1 MGQVPLARLQ
11 LTCCA
16 RRNHPRQVLELV
28 PAGVVAEA
36 EEPEQEDGV
45 STTSESTNPGPR
57 LQLWV
62 VPNSRCPNAGILGP
76 TARLGAYFGSEGL
89 EPPERLY
96 HNEIRWYAV
105 WHIPGIGRWRVAG
118 IHWGF
123 DNTAYA
129 AILALHRGIFEG
141 IAFRR
146 CDSREEAAEI
156 FKARAE
162 GFDLEESLSNPIFGW
177 NFTYDLES
185 WQQGFLKLA
194 EGFETPRWREA
205 LVVSLENEWLQC
217 LVRCSRAEIEK
228 SELSHIENDE
238 GIFCLVEAPFD
249 KLLGGAPE
257 ACKELAADLKELLKS
272 GLTAVHSEGELTFA
286 TALD

>member
-1 MGQVPLARLQ
+1 MMLARLLCRGCRRQKRGDFKLFFSFSGLLLLYVLFIIIYISYTYVSYTCHPLARLQ

-57 LQLWV
+57 LQLCV

-162 GFDLEESLSNPIFGW
+162 GFDLEESLSNRIFGW
-177 NFTYDLES
+177 SFTYDLES
-185 WQQGFLKLA
+185 WQPGF
-194 EGFETPRWREA
+194 
-205 LVVSLENEWLQC
+205 
-217 LVRCSRAEIEK
+217 
-228 SELSHIENDE
+228 
-238 GIFCLVEAPFD
+238 
-249 KLLGGAPE
+249 PE
-257 ACKELAADLKELLKS
+257 AR
-272 GLTAVHSEGELTFA
+272 
-286 TALD
+286 

>member
-105 WHIPGIGRWRVAG
+105 WHIPGIGRWRIAG

-162 GFDLEESLSNPIFGW
+162 GFDLQESLRNRIFGW
-177 NFTYDLES
+177 SFTYDLES
-185 WQQGFLKLA
+185 WQPGF
-194 EGFETPRWREA
+194 
-205 LVVSLENEWLQC
+205 
-217 LVRCSRAEIEK
+217 
-228 SELSHIENDE
+228 
-238 GIFCLVEAPFD
+238 
-249 KLLGGAPE
+249 PE
-257 ACKELAADLKELLKS
+257 AR
-272 GLTAVHSEGELTFA
+272 
-286 TALD
+286 

>member
-62 VPNSRCPNAGILGP
+62 VPNSGCPNAG
-76 TARLGAYFGSEGL
+76 
-89 EPPERLY
+89 
-96 HNEIRWYAV
+96 NEIRWYAV

-123 DNTAYA
+123 DNTAYVV
-129 AILALHRGIFEG
+129 ILALHRGIFEG

-162 GFDLEESLSNPIFGW
+162 GFDLEESLSNRIFGW
-177 NFTYDLES
+177 SFTYHLES
-185 WQQGFLKLA
+185 WQPGFL
-194 EGFETPRWREA
+194 EA
-205 LVVSLENEWLQC
+205 
-217 LVRCSRAEIEK
+217 R
-228 SELSHIENDE
+228 
-238 GIFCLVEAPFD
+238 
-249 KLLGGAPE
+249 
-257 ACKELAADLKELLKS
+257 
-272 GLTAVHSEGELTFA
+272 
-286 TALD
+286 